1 MQSTVPAIAHFA
13 LPREPSLRAS
23 IKSFANRVWQRV
35 YTVGARLL
43 KRRRRSS
50 VYAGALVTL
59 ASINGHTLADIGVR
73 PGGISE
79 YASVVADHPR
89 VDPRD
94 VLGPA
99 A

>member
-1 MQSTVPAIAHFA
+1 MQSTLPAIAHFA
-13 LPREPSLRAS
+13 TPRESSLRTS
-23 IKSFANRVWQRV
+23 IKSVANRVWQRLYV
-35 YTVGARLL
+35 IGSRVLR
-43 KRRRRSS
+43 RRRRSS

-79 YASVVADHPR
+79 FASVVADHPR

-94 VLGPA
+94 VLGPR
-99 A
+99 